1 METVEKTESSNE
13 LVLSEKMEIMQ
24 ELDVQTSEMRNTDII
39 QKPQELSLSFLKS
52 ATKKLE
58 KIDKMEVLI
67 FAPIYARMV
76 QGDTVEGVFLGFSE
90 IHKKETDGS
99 ISFIPVVRWLG
110 LGSQIYQHGGVVL
123 IDAVKNLNLA
133 QGAVIRIK
141 CTFAKQG
148 KASEFSVCVLGS
160 EDDDE

>member
-1 METVEKTESSNE
+1 MSNQNETD
-13 LVLSEKMEIMQ
+13 LVLSEKLEVMQ
-24 ELDVQTSEMRNTDII
+24 ELDVQTSEMKNTDLI

-58 KIDKMEVLI
+58 KMDKMEVMI
-67 FAPIYARMV
+67 IAPIYAKMV
-76 QGDTVEGVFLGFSE
+76 VGDVMEGVFLGFSE
-90 IHKKETDGS
+90 IQKKEVDGS
-99 ISFIPVVRWLG
+99 ICFIPVVRWLG
-110 LGSQIYQHGGVVL
+110 AGNQIFQHGGIILVEAIKSL
-123 IDAVKNLNLA
+123 HLT

-148 KASEFSVCVLGS
+148 KASEFSVSVLGS